1 MSKAPWKPQDDPP
14 DPVSP
19 APLRDALLELAA
31 ELLAEADRE
40 ELNCGRLRGQAK
52 RLGRLSVVYG
62 ACKPERRQMQPL
74 IERGLQPKTKA
85 A

>member
-31 ELLAEADRE
+31 ELMAEADRE
-40 ELNCGRLRGQAK
+40 ELNAGRLRGQAK
-52 RLGRLSVVYG
+52 RLGRLSVIYG
-62 ACKPERRQMQPL
+62 VLKPERRQMRPL
-74 IERGLQPKTKA
+74 TERGVPSKRTA
-85 A
+85 

>member
-40 ELNCGRLRGQAK
+40 ELNCARLRGQAK

-62 ACKPERRQMQPL
+62 HLKPERRQMQPL
-74 IERGLQPKTKA
+74 IERGLPTKKTA
-85 A
+85 

>member
-40 ELNCGRLRGQAK
+40 ELNCARLRGQAK
-52 RLGRLSVVYG
+52 RLGHLSVVYG
-62 ACKPERRQMQPL
+62 TCKPERRQMQPL
-74 IERGLQPKTKA
+74 IDRGLPTRKTA
-85 A
+85 

>member
-31 ELLAEADRE
+31 ELRAEADRE
-40 ELNCGRLRGQAK
+40 ELNAGRHRGQAK
-52 RLGRLSVVYG
+52 RLGRLSVIYG
-62 ACKPERRQMQPL
+62 DLKPERRQMQPL
-74 IERGLQPKTKA
+74 IERGVPSKRTA
-85 A
+85 